1 MYSPCSS
8 YPNSDFFWNLLQE
21 SETGVVEEAE
31 VATSA
36 TGAMVGITVGK
47 VKADGQARFSSS
59 ISCWLT
65 ESMHDTHSPNSFA
78 DATNADKT
86 NAEMEEYYKAQKI
99 VPEEEWAKFL
109 KHARGNLP

>member
-1 MYSPCSS
+1 M
-8 YPNSDFFWNLLQE
+8 
-21 SETGVVEEAE
+21 VEEAE

-65 ESMHDTHSPNSFA
+65 ESMHDTHSPKFLCRRDERRQDERRNGGILQGA
-78 DATNADKT
+78 KDRARGGV
-86 NAEMEEYYKAQKI
+86 AQ
-99 VPEEEWAKFL
+99 VPEACPWELAVRVFFL
-109 KHARGNLP
+109 QGMLRGPVCRVHACES